1 VTCWLWIGFC
11 IILSIHVNC
20 LMGWIHHHILWICDS
35 IMYFFNPSNKKM
47 DEQSIHTILAH
58 CPKCIKIWSHGV
70 KYNCIRILELSGSA
84 QIPFETHAQQT
95 QVANLKI
102 DSGGQ
107 QWRGLE
113 KMLLD
118 AWNYTIKLKFSRRN
132 TQRFYAYRTTEQF
145 HDSCNEHQRH
155 SYNELCWWLILFGS

>member
-1 VTCWLWIGFC
+1 
-11 IILSIHVNC
+11 
-20 LMGWIHHHILWICDS
+20 
-35 IMYFFNPSNKKM
+35 M

-107 QWRGLE
+107 Q
-113 KMLLD
+113 
-118 AWNYTIKLKFSRRN
+118 
-132 TQRFYAYRTTEQF
+132 
-145 HDSCNEHQRH
+145 
-155 SYNELCWWLILFGS
+155 